1 MDWGKSLAD
10 ILTSIVTWIVTGI
23 VGPAVVAI
31 FPSLR
36 RWFLDRPW
44 AISCGVAFLTSGL
57 VTAAMW
63 LALKPQ
69 PSIPAGAVLAF
80 NGPCPSKDWHPF
92 EPANARVILGAGTP
106 TTKWKRS
113 RPGGGFDE
121 VDLTPRKLMDMDGE
135 ESHILSVR
143 EMPSHSHTFIAVQP
157 GGGCAFSGCNAN
169 AQAQPRN
176 TDAAGGDQP
185 HNNLP
190 PFVALTYCEKS

>member
-1 MDWGKSLAD
+1 MDWGKSFAD
-10 ILTSIVTWIVTGI
+10 ILTSIVTWIATGI
-23 VGPAVVAI
+23 IGPAVVAA

-44 AISCGVAFLTSGL
+44 AIACGVAFLTSGL
-57 VTAAMW
+57 MTTAMW

-69 PSIPAGAVLAF
+69 PSIPPGAVLAF
-80 NGPCPSKDWHPF
+80 NGPCPGPDWHPF
-92 EPANARVILGAGTP
+92 EPAIARFILGAGTP
-106 TTKWKRS
+106 TTQWKRL

-121 VDLTPRKLMDMDGE
+121 VDLTPRKLMDMEGE
-135 ESHILSVR
+135 ENHVLSVR
-143 EMPSHSHTFIAVQP
+143 GMPSHSHPFSAVQP

-169 AQAQPRN
+169 AQAQQRN
-176 TDAAGGDQP
+176 TDAVGGDHP